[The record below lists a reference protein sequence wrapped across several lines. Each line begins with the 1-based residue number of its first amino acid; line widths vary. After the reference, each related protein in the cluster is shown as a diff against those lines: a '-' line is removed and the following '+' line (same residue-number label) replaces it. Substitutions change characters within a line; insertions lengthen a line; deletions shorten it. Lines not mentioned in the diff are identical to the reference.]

1 MTKTVLLLLVSA
13 AAAFSQPIGVGVKVG
28 LPLND
33 VFEGGSN
40 ATTTFESETKR
51 YIVGPQ
57 IELRLPAG
65 FAIELDALY
74 TQANFSSFSR
84 GVNTISGVADANA
97 WEFPL
102 LLKKKFGGANAVAA
116 SVRPFVSVG
125 ASFRRLTDVGK
136 IGQFITG
143 NQSTNTANQIDK
155 NATGFVVGGGLE
167 VRALIF
173 RISPEIRFTRWG
185 TSHFTQGLS
194 NVLDTNRNQGQFLVG
209 FHF

>member
-1 MTKTVLLLLVSA
+1 LLFVVTTA
-13 AAAFSQPIGVGVKVG
+13 AALSQPIGVGVKVG

-40 ATTTFESETKR
+40 ATTTFQSETKR

-74 TQANFSSFSR
+74 TQANFSSLSR

-136 IGQFITG
+136 IGQFVTG
-143 NQSTNTANQIDK
+143 NQSSNAANQIDK

-194 NVLDTNRNQGQFLVG
+194 NVLDMNRNQGQFLVG